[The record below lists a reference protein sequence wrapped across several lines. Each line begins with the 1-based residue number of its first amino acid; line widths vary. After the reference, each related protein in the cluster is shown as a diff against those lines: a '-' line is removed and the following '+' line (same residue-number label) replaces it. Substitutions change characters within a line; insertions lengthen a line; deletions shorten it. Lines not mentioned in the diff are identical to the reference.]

1 MEGDDVTISKASS
14 SYNTDR
20 HTYIYQVGFEKTKD
34 GLCAEQ
40 FTDNAVFSS
49 VRISSV
55 LVLGHNIPF
64 IFGIYSD
71 LFEWATCKLRFIAVQ
86 MFVCLEVAVKL
97 C

>member
-1 MEGDDVTISKASS
+1 VTISRASS

-20 HTYIYQVGFEKTKD
+20 HTYIYQVGFETAKD

-49 VRISSV
+49 VRTSSV
-55 LVLGHNIPF
+55 SVLGHKIHF
-64 IFGIYSD
+64 MFGILVYSD
-71 LFEWATCKLRFIAVQ
+71 PFEWATCKLRLIAVQ

>member
-1 MEGDDVTISKASS
+1 MTISKASS

-20 HTYIYQVGFEKTKD
+20 HTYIYQVGFETAKD

-49 VRISSV
+49 VRTSSV
-55 LVLGHNIPF
+55 SILGHNIRF
-64 IFGIYSD
+64 IFGTYSD
-71 LFEWATCKLRFIAVQ
+71 PFEWATCKLRLIAVQ